1 MSKEFFDGTGI
12 LTSSRSCYTSPE
24 DCQIP
29 TKLSELEN
37 DMNFIRDAQ
46 YQHTDNN
53 FTDEYKEILDQ
64 NKDLPQA
71 VEDAKNAADR
81 ANAAAD
87 ISETL
92 NENPPK
98 IVNDYWWF
106 YNIDTGRYENTG
118 IKAIGDS
125 FVIKRTYSSVQEMED
140 NFNSPDVLVG
150 EFVVINTED
159 IEDPENSRLYM
170 KAEESWKFITDL
182 SGATG
187 VTGLSAYQ
195 IAVQHGFEGTEEEW
209 LESLSKDSKDA
220 AKEAKAA
227 ASAAIQ
233 ATSDLREF
241 EGEARQSEELRKSQE
256 TIREQQEAARE
267 QKTNQIISETT
278 NVKNETDQVRQDTL
292 AAKNET
298 IAATEAAEEATSKTL
313 QAISN
318 AETATTAATEAAKE
332 ANKKA
337 TLAQTAADNANKA
350 AETTNQA
357 IEEAKAATAKATE
370 AANNANEKAT
380 LANEKAGLADSAA
393 TKATEA
399 ATKADTATGNA
410 NQAATNANS
419 KASLAD
425 EKATLAQSSAEAAN
439 QAAESANT
447 AIEGANTAAGTANQA
462 ATSANQA
469 AINATTQ
476 ADRAKEFADNPPK
489 IEGGT
494 WWVWDENNDSYTN
507 TGVSATGPKGDTGS
521 GLNIIGELNSE
532 SELPAEGKSGDAYLI
547 NGQLYVYVGSGG
559 NVSSNPK
566 WSNVGTI
573 KGDKGDA
580 ATIEVGN
587 VTSGDVAK
595 ITNSGTSSAAIFDFV
610 LPKGDAATIKVGT
623 VTEGESAKITN
634 SGNEHEA
641 IFDFVLPSGEPGKSP
656 KIQGGTWWVWSWEEN
671 DYVNTN
677 ISVSSD
683 YELTKEKVENVLIG
697 DITTHNHDS
706 SYIKDAPKDS
716 RYYGRQE
723 GTWKILDD
731 VFIKQESDPTVPE
744 WAKQPNKPQYTAQE
758 VGALPSDTEIP
769 DISGLAT
776 KAELESKAD
785 VSSLNGKVDKIEGK
799 GLSTE
804 DFTTENK
811 NDLNKLKSNLDWT
824 TVE

>member
-98 IVNDYWWF
+98 IVNDYWWL

-298 IAATEAAEEATSKTL
+298 IAATEAAEEA
-313 QAISN
+313 
-318 AETATTAATEAAKE
+318 
-332 ANKKA
+332 NKKA
-337 TLAQTAADNANKA
+337 ILAQTAADNANNA
-350 AETTNQA
+350 VETTNQA
-357 IEEAKAATAKATE
+357 IQEAKAATAKATE

-410 NQAATNANS
+410 NQAATNANN

-447 AIEGANTAAGTANQA
+447 ATEGANTAAGTANQA

-623 VTEGESAKITN
+623 VTEGKSAKVTN

-785 VSSLNGKVDKIEGK
+785 ASSLNGKVDKIEGK

>member
-64 NKDLPQA
+64 NKDLLQA

-81 ANAAAD
+81 ANAATD

-159 IEDPENSRLYM
+159 IEDPENSRLYT

-227 ASAAIQ
+227 AEAANQ

-241 EGEARQSEELRKSQE
+241 EQESRQSEELRQSQE
-256 TIREQQEAARE
+256 AIREQKEEARE

-292 AAKNET
+292 TAKNET
-298 IAATEAAEEATSKTL
+298 IAATEAAKEATNKTL

-318 AETATTAATEAAKE
+318 AKTATTAATEAAKE

-350 AETTNQA
+350 AE
-357 IEEAKAATAKATE
+357 
-370 AANNANEKAT
+370 
-380 LANEKAGLADSAA
+380 
-393 TKATEA
+393 
-399 ATKADTATGNA
+399 
-410 NQAATNANS
+410 
-419 KASLAD
+419 
-425 EKATLAQSSAEAAN
+425 
-439 QAAESANT
+439 SANT
-447 AIEGANTAAGTANQA
+447 ATEGANTAAGTANQA

-623 VTEGESAKITN
+623 VTEGKSAKVTN

-804 DFTTENK
+804 DFTTGNK

>member
-1 MSKEFFDGTGI
+1 
-12 LTSSRSCYTSPE
+12 
-24 DCQIP
+24 
-29 TKLSELEN
+29 
-37 DMNFIRDAQ
+37 
-46 YQHTDNN
+46 
-53 FTDEYKEILDQ
+53 
-64 NKDLPQA
+64 
-71 VEDAKNAADR
+71 
-81 ANAAAD
+81 
-87 ISETL
+87 
-92 NENPPK
+92 
-98 IVNDYWWF
+98 
-106 YNIDTGRYENTG
+106 
-118 IKAIGDS
+118 
-125 FVIKRTYSSVQEMED
+125 MED

-170 KAEESWKFITDL
+170 KAEESRKFITDL

-298 IAATEAAEEATSKTL
+298 IAATEAAEEVTSKTL

-318 AETATTAATEAAKE
+318 AETATTAATEAAEE

-425 EKATLAQSSAEAAN
+425 DKATLAQSS
-439 QAAESANT
+439 
-447 AIEGANTAAGTANQA
+447 AGTANQA

-507 TGVSATGPKGDTGS
+507 TGVSAIGPKGDTGN

-623 VTEGESAKITN
+623 VTKGESAKITN

-641 IFDFVLPSGEPGKSP
+641 IFDFVLPPGEPGKSP

-677 ISVSSD
+677 ISISSD

-804 DFTTENK
+804 DFTIENK

>member
-233 ATSDLREF
+233 ATSDLKEF
-241 EGEARQSEELRKSQE
+241 EGEARQSEELRQSQE
-256 TIREQQEAARE
+256 AIREQQEEARE

-292 AAKNET
+292 TAKNET
-298 IAATEAAEEATSKTL
+298 IAATEAAEEATNKTL

-318 AETATTAATEAAKE
+318 AETATTAATEAAEE

-357 IEEAKAATAKATE
+357 IEEVKAATA
-370 AANNANEKAT
+370 
-380 LANEKAGLADSAA
+380 
-393 TKATEA
+393 KATEA
-399 ATKADTATGNA
+399 ATKADTATNSA
-410 NQAATNANS
+410 NQAAT
-419 KASLAD
+419 
-425 EKATLAQSSAEAAN
+425 
-439 QAAESANT
+439 
-447 AIEGANTAAGTANQA
+447 
-462 ATSANQA
+462 
-469 AINATTQ
+469 NATTQ

-494 WWVWDENNDSYTN
+494 WWVWNENDDSYTN

-521 GLNIIGELNSE
+521 GLNIIGELTSE

-559 NVSSNPK
+559 NIGSNPK

-580 ATIEVGN
+580 ATIGVGN

-610 LPKGDAATIKVGT
+610 LP
-623 VTEGESAKITN
+623 
-634 SGNEHEA
+634 
-641 IFDFVLPSGEPGKSP
+641 SGEPGKSP
-656 KIQGGTWWVWSWEEN
+656 KIQGGTW
-671 DYVNTN
+671 
-677 ISVSSD
+677 
-683 YELTKEKVENVLIG
+683 
-697 DITTHNHDS
+697 
-706 SYIKDAPKDS
+706 
-716 RYYGRQE
+716 
-723 GTWKILDD
+723 
-731 VFIKQESDPTVPE
+731 
-744 WAKQPNKPQYTAQE
+744 
-758 VGALPSDTEIP
+758 
-769 DISGLAT
+769 
-776 KAELESKAD
+776 
-785 VSSLNGKVDKIEGK
+785 
-799 GLSTE
+799 
-804 DFTTENK
+804 
-811 NDLNKLKSNLDWT
+811 
-824 TVE
+824 

>member
-227 ASAAIQ
+227 A
-233 ATSDLREF
+233 
-241 EGEARQSEELRKSQE
+241 
-256 TIREQQEAARE
+256 
-267 QKTNQIISETT
+267 
-278 NVKNETDQVRQDTL
+278 
-292 AAKNET
+292 
-298 IAATEAAEEATSKTL
+298 
-313 QAISN
+313 
-318 AETATTAATEAAKE
+318 
-332 ANKKA
+332 
-337 TLAQTAADNANKA
+337 DNANNA
-350 AETTNQA
+350 VETTNQA
-357 IEEAKAATAKATE
+357 IQEAKAATAKATE

-425 EKATLAQSSAEAAN
+425 DKATLAQSSAEAAN

-447 AIEGANTAAGTANQA
+447 ATEGANTAAGTANQA

-494 WWVWDENNDSYTN
+494 W
-507 TGVSATGPKGDTGS
+507 
-521 GLNIIGELNSE
+521 
-532 SELPAEGKSGDAYLI
+532 
-547 NGQLYVYVGSGG
+547 
-559 NVSSNPK
+559 
-566 WSNVGTI
+566 
-573 KGDKGDA
+573 
-580 ATIEVGN
+580 
-587 VTSGDVAK
+587 
-595 ITNSGTSSAAIFDFV
+595 
-610 LPKGDAATIKVGT
+610 
-623 VTEGESAKITN
+623 
-634 SGNEHEA
+634 
-641 IFDFVLPSGEPGKSP
+641 
-656 KIQGGTWWVWSWEEN
+656 
-671 DYVNTN
+671 
-677 ISVSSD
+677 
-683 YELTKEKVENVLIG
+683 
-697 DITTHNHDS
+697 
-706 SYIKDAPKDS
+706 
-716 RYYGRQE
+716 
-723 GTWKILDD
+723 
-731 VFIKQESDPTVPE
+731 
-744 WAKQPNKPQYTAQE
+744 
-758 VGALPSDTEIP
+758 
-769 DISGLAT
+769 
-776 KAELESKAD
+776 
-785 VSSLNGKVDKIEGK
+785 
-799 GLSTE
+799 
-804 DFTTENK
+804 
-811 NDLNKLKSNLDWT
+811 
-824 TVE
+824 

>member
-64 NKDLPQA
+64 SKDLPQA

-118 IKAIGDS
+118 IKAIGDL

-227 ASAAIQ
+227 ASAA
-233 ATSDLREF
+233 
-241 EGEARQSEELRKSQE
+241 
-256 TIREQQEAARE
+256 
-267 QKTNQIISETT
+267 
-278 NVKNETDQVRQDTL
+278 
-292 AAKNET
+292 
-298 IAATEAAEEATSKTL
+298 
-313 QAISN
+313 
-318 AETATTAATEAAKE
+318 
-332 ANKKA
+332 
-337 TLAQTAADNANKA
+337 
-350 AETTNQA
+350 
-357 IEEAKAATAKATE
+357 
-370 AANNANEKAT
+370 
-380 LANEKAGLADSAA
+380 
-393 TKATEA
+393 TEA

-410 NQAATNANS
+410 NQAA
-419 KASLAD
+419 
-425 EKATLAQSSAEAAN
+425 EAAN

-447 AIEGANTAAGTANQA
+447 AAGTANQA
-462 ATSANQA
+462 AASANQA
-469 AINATTQ
+469 ATNATTQ

-494 WWVWDENNDSYTN
+494 WWVWNENDDSYTN

-521 GLNIIGELNSE
+521 GLNIIGELTSE
-532 SELPAEGKSGDAYLI
+532 SELPAEGKLGDAYLI

-559 NVSSNPK
+559 NIGSNPK

-580 ATIEVGN
+580 ATIGVGN

-623 VTEGESAKITN
+623 VTEGESAKVTN

-656 KIQGGTWWVWSWEEN
+656 KIQGGTW
-671 DYVNTN
+671 
-677 ISVSSD
+677 
-683 YELTKEKVENVLIG
+683 
-697 DITTHNHDS
+697 
-706 SYIKDAPKDS
+706 
-716 RYYGRQE
+716 
-723 GTWKILDD
+723 
-731 VFIKQESDPTVPE
+731 
-744 WAKQPNKPQYTAQE
+744 
-758 VGALPSDTEIP
+758 
-769 DISGLAT
+769 
-776 KAELESKAD
+776 
-785 VSSLNGKVDKIEGK
+785 
-799 GLSTE
+799 
-804 DFTTENK
+804 
-811 NDLNKLKSNLDWT
+811 
-824 TVE
+824 

>member
-1 MSKEFFDGTGI
+1 
-12 LTSSRSCYTSPE
+12 
-24 DCQIP
+24 
-29 TKLSELEN
+29 
-37 DMNFIRDAQ
+37 MNFIRDAQ

-64 NKDLPQA
+64 SKDLPQA
-71 VEDAKNAADR
+71 VEDAKNAAD
-81 ANAAAD
+81 
-87 ISETL
+87 ISEIL

-195 IAVQHGFEGTEEEW
+195 IAVQYGFEGTEEEW

-318 AETATTAATEAAKE
+318 AETATIAATEAAEE

-337 TLAQTAADNANKA
+337 ILAQTAADNVNNAV
-350 AETTNQA
+350 ETTNQA
-357 IEEAKAATAKATE
+357 IQEAKAATAKATE

-425 EKATLAQSSAEAAN
+425 DKATLAQSSAEAAN

-447 AIEGANTAAGTANQA
+447 ATEGANTAAGTANQA

-494 WWVWDENNDSYTN
+494 WWVWDESNDSYTN
-507 TGVSATGPKGDTGS
+507 TGVSAIGPKGDTGS

-731 VFIKQESDPTVPE
+731 VFIKQESDPTVPG

>member
-233 ATSDLREF
+233 ATSDLKEF

-292 AAKNET
+292 TAKNET
-298 IAATEAAEEATSKTL
+298 IAATEAAEEATNKTL

-318 AETATTAATEAAKE
+318 AETATTAATEAAEE

-357 IEEAKAATAKATE
+357 T
-370 AANNANEKAT
+370 
-380 LANEKAGLADSAA
+380 
-393 TKATEA
+393 
-399 ATKADTATGNA
+399 
-410 NQAATNANS
+410 
-419 KASLAD
+419 
-425 EKATLAQSSAEAAN
+425 
-439 QAAESANT
+439 
-447 AIEGANTAAGTANQA
+447 EGANTAAGTANQA

-494 WWVWDENNDSYTN
+494 WWVWDESNDSYTN

-521 GLNIIGELNSE
+521 GLNIIGELTSE

-559 NVSSNPK
+559 NIGSNPK

-580 ATIEVGN
+580 ATIGVGN

-623 VTEGESAKITN
+623 VTEGESAKVTN

-683 YELTKEKVENVLIG
+683 YELTKEKVENVLTG

-723 GTWKILDD
+723 GTWKVLDD
-731 VFIKQESDPTVPE
+731 IFIKQESDPTVPE

-769 DISGLAT
+769 DVSGLAT

-811 NDLNKLKSNLDWT
+811 NDLNKLKSSLDWT

>member
-87 ISETL
+87 ISESL

-233 ATSDLREF
+233 ATSDLKEF

-318 AETATTAATEAAKE
+318 AETATTAATEAAEE

-337 TLAQTAADNANKA
+337 ILAQTAADNANNA
-350 AETTNQA
+350 VETTNQA
-357 IEEAKAATAKATE
+357 IQEAKAATAKATE

-380 LANEKAGLADSAA
+380 L
-393 TKATEA
+393 
-399 ATKADTATGNA
+399 
-410 NQAATNANS
+410 
-419 KASLAD
+419 
-425 EKATLAQSSAEAAN
+425 
-439 QAAESANT
+439 
-447 AIEGANTAAGTANQA
+447 ANQA

-623 VTEGESAKITN
+623 VTEGKSAKVTN

>member
-1 MSKEFFDGTGI
+1 
-12 LTSSRSCYTSPE
+12 
-24 DCQIP
+24 
-29 TKLSELEN
+29 
-37 DMNFIRDAQ
+37 MNFIRDAQ

-87 ISETL
+87 ISESL

-106 YNIDTGRYENTG
+106 YNIDTGRYENTR

-318 AETATTAATEAAKE
+318 AETATTAATEAAEE

-337 TLAQTAADNANKA
+337 ILAQTAADNANNA

-380 LANEKAGLADSAA
+380 L
-393 TKATEA
+393 
-399 ATKADTATGNA
+399 
-410 NQAATNANS
+410 
-419 KASLAD
+419 
-425 EKATLAQSSAEAAN
+425 
-439 QAAESANT
+439 
-447 AIEGANTAAGTANQA
+447 AAGTANQA

-532 SELPAEGKSGDAYLI
+532 SELPAEGKSGDAYMI

-623 VTEGESAKITN
+623 VTEGKSAKVTN

>member
-1 MSKEFFDGTGI
+1 
-12 LTSSRSCYTSPE
+12 
-24 DCQIP
+24 
-29 TKLSELEN
+29 
-37 DMNFIRDAQ
+37 MNFIRDAQ

-98 IVNDYWWF
+98 IVNGYWWF

-298 IAATEAAEEATSKTL
+298 IAATEAAKEATSKTL

-350 AETTNQA
+350 AE
-357 IEEAKAATAKATE
+357 
-370 AANNANEKAT
+370 
-380 LANEKAGLADSAA
+380 
-393 TKATEA
+393 
-399 ATKADTATGNA
+399 
-410 NQAATNANS
+410 
-419 KASLAD
+419 
-425 EKATLAQSSAEAAN
+425 
-439 QAAESANT
+439 SANT
-447 AIEGANTAAGTANQA
+447 ATEGANTAAGTANQA

-547 NGQLYVYVGSGG
+547 NGQLYAYVGSGG

>member
-1 MSKEFFDGTGI
+1 
-12 LTSSRSCYTSPE
+12 
-24 DCQIP
+24 
-29 TKLSELEN
+29 
-37 DMNFIRDAQ
+37 MNFIRDAQ

-318 AETATTAATEAAKE
+318 AETATTAATEAAEE

-337 TLAQTAADNANKA
+337 ILAQTAADNANNA

-357 IEEAKAATAKATE
+357 T
-370 AANNANEKAT
+370 
-380 LANEKAGLADSAA
+380 
-393 TKATEA
+393 
-399 ATKADTATGNA
+399 
-410 NQAATNANS
+410 
-419 KASLAD
+419 
-425 EKATLAQSSAEAAN
+425 
-439 QAAESANT
+439 
-447 AIEGANTAAGTANQA
+447 EGANTAAGTANQA

-623 VTEGESAKITN
+623 VTEGKSAKVTN

-697 DITTHNHDS
+697 DVTTHNHDS

>member
-87 ISETL
+87 ISESL

-106 YNIDTGRYENTG
+106 YNIDTGRYENTR

-318 AETATTAATEAAKE
+318 AETATTAATEAAEE

-337 TLAQTAADNANKA
+337 ILAQTAA
-350 AETTNQA
+350 
-357 IEEAKAATAKATE
+357 
-370 AANNANEKAT
+370 
-380 LANEKAGLADSAA
+380 LL
-393 TKATEA
+393 
-399 ATKADTATGNA
+399 
-410 NQAATNANS
+410 
-419 KASLAD
+419 
-425 EKATLAQSSAEAAN
+425 
-439 QAAESANT
+439 
-447 AIEGANTAAGTANQA
+447 
-462 ATSANQA
+462 
-469 AINATTQ
+469 
-476 ADRAKEFADNPPK
+476 
-489 IEGGT
+489 
-494 WWVWDENNDSYTN
+494 SY
-507 TGVSATGPKGDTGS
+507 
-521 GLNIIGELNSE
+521 
-532 SELPAEGKSGDAYLI
+532 Y
-547 NGQLYVYVGSGG
+547 QL
-559 NVSSNPK
+559 
-566 WSNVGTI
+566 
-573 KGDKGDA
+573 
-580 ATIEVGN
+580 
-587 VTSGDVAK
+587 
-595 ITNSGTSSAAIFDFV
+595 
-610 LPKGDAATIKVGT
+610 
-623 VTEGESAKITN
+623 
-634 SGNEHEA
+634 H
-641 IFDFVLPSGEPGKSP
+641 
-656 KIQGGTWWVWSWEEN
+656 
-671 DYVNTN
+671 
-677 ISVSSD
+677 
-683 YELTKEKVENVLIG
+683 
-697 DITTHNHDS
+697 
-706 SYIKDAPKDS
+706 
-716 RYYGRQE
+716 
-723 GTWKILDD
+723 
-731 VFIKQESDPTVPE
+731 
-744 WAKQPNKPQYTAQE
+744 
-758 VGALPSDTEIP
+758 
-769 DISGLAT
+769 
-776 KAELESKAD
+776 
-785 VSSLNGKVDKIEGK
+785 
-799 GLSTE
+799 
-804 DFTTENK
+804 
-811 NDLNKLKSNLDWT
+811 
-824 TVE
+824 

>member
-318 AETATTAATEAAKE
+318 AETATTAATEAAEE

-337 TLAQTAADNANKA
+337 ILAQTAADNAN
-350 AETTNQA
+350 
-357 IEEAKAATAKATE
+357 
-370 AANNANEKAT
+370 NAV
-380 LANEKAGLADSAA
+380 
-393 TKATEA
+393 
-399 ATKADTATGNA
+399 
-410 NQAATNANS
+410 
-419 KASLAD
+419 
-425 EKATLAQSSAEAAN
+425 
-439 QAAESANT
+439 ESANT
-447 AIEGANTAAGTANQA
+447 ATEGANTAAGTANQA

>member
-298 IAATEAAEEATSKTL
+298 IAATEAAEEA
-313 QAISN
+313 
-318 AETATTAATEAAKE
+318 
-332 ANKKA
+332 NKKA
-337 TLAQTAADNANKA
+337 ILAQTAADNANNA
-350 AETTNQA
+350 VETTNQA
-357 IEEAKAATAKATE
+357 IQEAKAATAKATE

-425 EKATLAQSSAEAAN
+425 DKATLAQSSAEAAN

-447 AIEGANTAAGTANQA
+447 ATEGANTAAGTANQA

-610 LPKGDAATIKVGT
+610 LPKGDAATIRVGT
-623 VTEGESAKITN
+623 VTEGKSAKVTN

>member
-220 AKEAKAA
+220 AKEA
-227 ASAAIQ
+227 
-233 ATSDLREF
+233 
-241 EGEARQSEELRKSQE
+241 
-256 TIREQQEAARE
+256 
-267 QKTNQIISETT
+267 
-278 NVKNETDQVRQDTL
+278 
-292 AAKNET
+292 
-298 IAATEAAEEATSKTL
+298 
-313 QAISN
+313 
-318 AETATTAATEAAKE
+318 
-332 ANKKA
+332 NKKA

-357 IEEAKAATAKATE
+357 IEE
-370 AANNANEKAT
+370 ANNANEKAT

-447 AIEGANTAAGTANQA
+447 ATEGANTAAGTANQA

-547 NGQLYVYVGSGG
+547 DGQLYVYVGSGG

-623 VTEGESAKITN
+623 VTEGKSAKVTN

-671 DYVNTN
+671 DYFNTN

>member
-1 MSKEFFDGTGI
+1 
-12 LTSSRSCYTSPE
+12 
-24 DCQIP
+24 
-29 TKLSELEN
+29 
-37 DMNFIRDAQ
+37 MNFIRDAQ

-298 IAATEAAEEATSKTL
+298 IAATEAAKEATSKTL

-318 AETATTAATEAAKE
+318 AETATTA
-332 ANKKA
+332 
-337 TLAQTAADNANKA
+337 
-350 AETTNQA
+350 
-357 IEEAKAATAKATE
+357 ATE

-447 AIEGANTAAGTANQA
+447 ATEGANTAAGT
-462 ATSANQA
+462 ANQA

-532 SELPAEGKSGDAYLI
+532 SELPAEGKLGDAYLI

-623 VTEGESAKITN
+623 VTEGKSAKVTN

>member
-1 MSKEFFDGTGI
+1 
-12 LTSSRSCYTSPE
+12 
-24 DCQIP
+24 
-29 TKLSELEN
+29 
-37 DMNFIRDAQ
+37 MNFIRDAQ

-318 AETATTAATEAAKE
+318 AETATTAATEAAEE

-337 TLAQTAADNANKA
+337 ILAQTAA
-350 AETTNQA
+350 
-357 IEEAKAATAKATE
+357 AKATE

-425 EKATLAQSSAEAAN
+425 DKATLAQSSAEAAN

-447 AIEGANTAAGTANQA
+447 ATEGANTAAGTANQA

>member
-220 AKEAKAA
+220 AKEA
-227 ASAAIQ
+227 
-233 ATSDLREF
+233 
-241 EGEARQSEELRKSQE
+241 
-256 TIREQQEAARE
+256 
-267 QKTNQIISETT
+267 
-278 NVKNETDQVRQDTL
+278 
-292 AAKNET
+292 
-298 IAATEAAEEATSKTL
+298 
-313 QAISN
+313 
-318 AETATTAATEAAKE
+318 
-332 ANKKA
+332 NKKA

-350 AETTNQA
+350 AETANQA

-425 EKATLAQSSAEAAN
+425 DKATLAQSSAEAAN

-447 AIEGANTAAGTANQA
+447 ATEGANTAAGTANQA

-469 AINATTQ
+469 AINATIQ

-494 WWVWDENNDSYTN
+494 W
-507 TGVSATGPKGDTGS
+507 
-521 GLNIIGELNSE
+521 
-532 SELPAEGKSGDAYLI
+532 
-547 NGQLYVYVGSGG
+547 
-559 NVSSNPK
+559 
-566 WSNVGTI
+566 
-573 KGDKGDA
+573 
-580 ATIEVGN
+580 
-587 VTSGDVAK
+587 
-595 ITNSGTSSAAIFDFV
+595 
-610 LPKGDAATIKVGT
+610 
-623 VTEGESAKITN
+623 
-634 SGNEHEA
+634 
-641 IFDFVLPSGEPGKSP
+641 
-656 KIQGGTWWVWSWEEN
+656 
-671 DYVNTN
+671 
-677 ISVSSD
+677 
-683 YELTKEKVENVLIG
+683 
-697 DITTHNHDS
+697 
-706 SYIKDAPKDS
+706 
-716 RYYGRQE
+716 
-723 GTWKILDD
+723 
-731 VFIKQESDPTVPE
+731 
-744 WAKQPNKPQYTAQE
+744 
-758 VGALPSDTEIP
+758 
-769 DISGLAT
+769 
-776 KAELESKAD
+776 
-785 VSSLNGKVDKIEGK
+785 
-799 GLSTE
+799 
-804 DFTTENK
+804 
-811 NDLNKLKSNLDWT
+811 
-824 TVE
+824 

>member
-64 NKDLPQA
+64 SKDLPQA

-140 NFNSPDVLVG
+140 NFNSSDVLVG

-233 ATSDLREF
+233 ATSDLKEF
-241 EGEARQSEELRKSQE
+241 EG
-256 TIREQQEAARE
+256 
-267 QKTNQIISETT
+267 
-278 NVKNETDQVRQDTL
+278 
-292 AAKNET
+292 
-298 IAATEAAEEATSKTL
+298 
-313 QAISN
+313 
-318 AETATTAATEAAKE
+318 
-332 ANKKA
+332 
-337 TLAQTAADNANKA
+337 
-350 AETTNQA
+350 
-357 IEEAKAATAKATE
+357 EAKAATAKATE

-425 EKATLAQSSAEAAN
+425 DKATLAQSSAEAAN

-447 AIEGANTAAGTANQA
+447 ATEGANTAAGTANQA

-494 WWVWDENNDSYTN
+494 WWVWDESNDSYTN

-532 SELPAEGKSGDAYLI
+532 SELPAEGKSGDIYLI

-580 ATIEVGN
+580 ATIR
-587 VTSGDVAK
+587 
-595 ITNSGTSSAAIFDFV
+595 
-610 LPKGDAATIKVGT
+610 VGT
-623 VTEGESAKITN
+623 VTEGKSAKVTN

-785 VSSLNGKVDKIEGK
+785 VSSLNGKVDKIEGR

>member
-209 LESLSKDSKDA
+209 LESLSKDSK
-220 AKEAKAA
+220 
-227 ASAAIQ
+227 
-233 ATSDLREF
+233 
-241 EGEARQSEELRKSQE
+241 
-256 TIREQQEAARE
+256 EAAG
-267 QKTNQIISETT
+267 
-278 NVKNETDQVRQDTL
+278 
-292 AAKNET
+292 
-298 IAATEAAEEATSKTL
+298 
-313 QAISN
+313 
-318 AETATTAATEAAKE
+318 E

-447 AIEGANTAAGTANQA
+447 ATEGANTAAGTANQA

-489 IEGGT
+489 IEEGT
-494 WWVWDENNDSYTN
+494 WWVWDESNDSYTN

-610 LPKGDAATIKVGT
+610 LPKGDAATIRVGT
-623 VTEGESAKITN
+623 VTEGKSAKVTN

>member
-140 NFNSPDVLVG
+140 NFNSSDVLVG

-233 ATSDLREF
+233 ATSDLKEF

-278 NVKNETDQVRQDTL
+278 NVKMKL
-292 AAKNET
+292 IK
-298 IAATEAAEEATSKTL
+298 L
-313 QAISN
+313 
-318 AETATTAATEAAKE
+318 
-332 ANKKA
+332 
-337 TLAQTAADNANKA
+337 
-350 AETTNQA
+350 
-357 IEEAKAATAKATE
+357 
-370 AANNANEKAT
+370 
-380 LANEKAGLADSAA
+380 
-393 TKATEA
+393 
-399 ATKADTATGNA
+399 
-410 NQAATNANS
+410 
-419 KASLAD
+419 
-425 EKATLAQSSAEAAN
+425 
-439 QAAESANT
+439 
-447 AIEGANTAAGTANQA
+447 
-462 ATSANQA
+462 
-469 AINATTQ
+469 
-476 ADRAKEFADNPPK
+476 DR
-489 IEGGT
+489 
-494 WWVWDENNDSYTN
+494 
-507 TGVSATGPKGDTGS
+507 
-521 GLNIIGELNSE
+521 
-532 SELPAEGKSGDAYLI
+532 
-547 NGQLYVYVGSGG
+547 
-559 NVSSNPK
+559 
-566 WSNVGTI
+566 
-573 KGDKGDA
+573 
-580 ATIEVGN
+580 
-587 VTSGDVAK
+587 
-595 ITNSGTSSAAIFDFV
+595 
-610 LPKGDAATIKVGT
+610 
-623 VTEGESAKITN
+623 
-634 SGNEHEA
+634 
-641 IFDFVLPSGEPGKSP
+641 
-656 KIQGGTWWVWSWEEN
+656 
-671 DYVNTN
+671 
-677 ISVSSD
+677 
-683 YELTKEKVENVLIG
+683 
-697 DITTHNHDS
+697 
-706 SYIKDAPKDS
+706 
-716 RYYGRQE
+716 
-723 GTWKILDD
+723 IL
-731 VFIKQESDPTVPE
+731 
-744 WAKQPNKPQYTAQE
+744 
-758 VGALPSDTEIP
+758 
-769 DISGLAT
+769 
-776 KAELESKAD
+776 
-785 VSSLNGKVDKIEGK
+785 
-799 GLSTE
+799 
-804 DFTTENK
+804 
-811 NDLNKLKSNLDWT
+811 
-824 TVE
+824 

>member
-1 MSKEFFDGTGI
+1 
-12 LTSSRSCYTSPE
+12 
-24 DCQIP
+24 
-29 TKLSELEN
+29 
-37 DMNFIRDAQ
+37 MNFIRDAQ

-318 AETATTAATEAAKE
+318 AETATTAATEAAEE

-337 TLAQTAADNANKA
+337 ILAQTAADNANNA
-350 AETTNQA
+350 VETTNQA
-357 IEEAKAATAKATE
+357 IQEAKAATAKATE
-370 AANNANEKAT
+370 AANNAN
-380 LANEKAGLADSAA
+380 
-393 TKATEA
+393 
-399 ATKADTATGNA
+399 
-410 NQAATNANS
+410 S

-425 EKATLAQSSAEAAN
+425 DKATLAQSSAEAAN

-447 AIEGANTAAGTANQA
+447 ATEGANTAAGTANQA

-547 NGQLYVYVGSGG
+547 NGQLYVYAGSGG

-587 VTSGDVAK
+587 VTSGDV
-595 ITNSGTSSAAIFDFV
+595 
-610 LPKGDAATIKVGT
+610 
-623 VTEGESAKITN
+623 AKITN

-769 DISGLAT
+769 GISGLAT

-824 TVE
+824 IVE

>member
-71 VEDAKNAADR
+71 VEDAKEAADR

-106 YNIDTGRYENTG
+106 YSTDTGKYENTG

-227 ASAAIQ
+227 AEAANQ

-241 EGEARQSEELRKSQE
+241 EREARQSEELRQSQE
-256 TIREQQEAARE
+256 AIREQQEEARE

-292 AAKNET
+292 TAKNET
-298 IAATEAAEEATSKTL
+298 IAATEAAEEATNKTL

-318 AETATTAATEAAKE
+318 AETATTAATEAAEE

-337 TLAQTAADNANKA
+337 TLAQAAADNANKA
-350 AETTNQA
+350 AE
-357 IEEAKAATAKATE
+357 
-370 AANNANEKAT
+370 
-380 LANEKAGLADSAA
+380 D
-393 TKATEA
+393 
-399 ATKADTATGNA
+399 
-410 NQAATNANS
+410 
-419 KASLAD
+419 
-425 EKATLAQSSAEAAN
+425 
-439 QAAESANT
+439 ANT

-469 AINATTQ
+469 ATNATTQ

-494 WWVWDENNDSYTN
+494 WWVWNENDDSYTN

-521 GLNIIGELNSE
+521 GLNIIGELTSE

-559 NVSSNPK
+559 NIGSNPK

-580 ATIEVGN
+580 ATIGVGN

-623 VTEGESAKITN
+623 VTEGESAKVTN
-634 SGNEHEA
+634 SGNKHEA

-683 YELTKEKVENVLIG
+683 YELTKEKVENVLTG

-723 GTWKILDD
+723 GTWKVLDD

>member
-71 VEDAKNAADR
+71 VEDAKEAADR

-87 ISETL
+87 VSETL
-92 NENPPK
+92 NANPPK
-98 IVNDYWWF
+98 IINDYWWF
-106 YNIDTGRYENTG
+106 YNTNTGRYENTG

-140 NFNSPDVLVG
+140 NFNSSDVLVG

-227 ASAAIQ
+227 AEAANQ

-241 EGEARQSEELRKSQE
+241 EQEARQSEELRQSQE
-256 TIREQQEAARE
+256 AIREQQEEARE

-292 AAKNET
+292 TAKNET
-298 IAATEAAEEATSKTL
+298 IAATEAAEEATNKTL

-318 AETATTAATEAAKE
+318 AETATTAATEAAEE

-357 IEEAKAATAKATE
+357 IEEAKVATAKATE

-399 ATKADTATGNA
+399 ATKADTATTNA
-410 NQAATNANS
+410 NQAATNANN
-419 KASLAD
+419 KANLAD

-439 QAAESANT
+439 QAAEDANT

-469 AINATTQ
+469 ATNATTQ

-559 NVSSNPK
+559 NVGSNPK

-623 VTEGESAKITN
+623 VTEGESAKVTN

-683 YELTKEKVENVLIG
+683 YELTKEKVENVLTG

-723 GTWKILDD
+723 GTWKVLDD

-769 DISGLAT
+769 DVSELAT

>member
-298 IAATEAAEEATSKTL
+298 IAATEAAEEA
-313 QAISN
+313 
-318 AETATTAATEAAKE
+318 
-332 ANKKA
+332 NKKA
-337 TLAQTAADNANKA
+337 ILAQTAADNANNA
-350 AETTNQA
+350 VETTNQA
-357 IEEAKAATAKATE
+357 IQEAKAATAKATE

-447 AIEGANTAAGTANQA
+447 ATEGANTAAGTANQA

>member
-1 MSKEFFDGTGI
+1 
-12 LTSSRSCYTSPE
+12 
-24 DCQIP
+24 
-29 TKLSELEN
+29 
-37 DMNFIRDAQ
+37 MNFIRDAQ

-64 NKDLPQA
+64 SKDLPQA

-318 AETATTAATEAAKE
+318 AETATTAATEAAEE

-337 TLAQTAADNANKA
+337 ILAQTAADNANNA
-350 AETTNQA
+350 VETTNQA
-357 IEEAKAATAKATE
+357 IQEAKAATAKATE

-399 ATKADTATGNA
+399 ATKADTATNSA
-410 NQAATNANS
+410 NQAATNANN
-419 KASLAD
+419 KANLAD

-439 QAAESANT
+439 QAAT
-447 AIEGANTAAGTANQA
+447 
-462 ATSANQA
+462 
-469 AINATTQ
+469 NATTQ

-494 WWVWDENNDSYTN
+494 WWVWNENDDSYTN
-507 TGVSATGPKGDTGS
+507 TGVSATGPKGDTGR
-521 GLNIIGELNSE
+521 GLNIIGELTSE

-547 NGQLYVYVGSGG
+547 NGQLYVYVGFGG

-566 WSNVGTI
+566 WNNVGTI
-573 KGDKGDA
+573 KGD
-580 ATIEVGN
+580 
-587 VTSGDVAK
+587 
-595 ITNSGTSSAAIFDFV
+595 
-610 LPKGDAATIKVGT
+610 KGDAATIKVGT

-677 ISVSSD
+677 ISISSD

-804 DFTTENK
+804 DFTTKNK

>member
-53 FTDEYKEILDQ
+53 FTDGYKEILDQ

-118 IKAIGDS
+118 IKAIWDS

-298 IAATEAAEEATSKTL
+298 IAATEAAEEA
-313 QAISN
+313 
-318 AETATTAATEAAKE
+318 
-332 ANKKA
+332 NKKA
-337 TLAQTAADNANKA
+337 ILAQTAADNANNA
-350 AETTNQA
+350 VETTNQA
-357 IEEAKAATAKATE
+357 IQEAKAATAKATE

-425 EKATLAQSSAEAAN
+425 DKATLAQSSAEAAN

-447 AIEGANTAAGTANQA
+447 ATEGANTAAGTANQA

>member
-318 AETATTAATEAAKE
+318 AETATTAATEAAEE

-337 TLAQTAADNANKA
+337 ILAQTAADNANNA
-350 AETTNQA
+350 VETTNQA
-357 IEEAKAATAKATE
+357 IQEAKAATAKATE
-370 AANNANEKAT
+370 A
-380 LANEKAGLADSAA
+380 
-393 TKATEA
+393 
-399 ATKADTATGNA
+399 
-410 NQAATNANS
+410 
-419 KASLAD
+419 
-425 EKATLAQSSAEAAN
+425 
-439 QAAESANT
+439 
-447 AIEGANTAAGTANQA
+447 ANTAAGTANQA

-573 KGDKGDA
+573 KGNKGDA

>member
-1 MSKEFFDGTGI
+1 
-12 LTSSRSCYTSPE
+12 
-24 DCQIP
+24 
-29 TKLSELEN
+29 
-37 DMNFIRDAQ
+37 MNFIRDAQ

-241 EGEARQSEELRKSQE
+241 EQESRQSEELRQSQE
-256 TIREQQEAARE
+256 AIREQKEEARE

-292 AAKNET
+292 TAKNET
-298 IAATEAAEEATSKTL
+298 I
-313 QAISN
+313 
-318 AETATTAATEAAKE
+318 AATEAAKE

-447 AIEGANTAAGTANQA
+447 ATEGANTAAGTANQA

-476 ADRAKEFADNPPK
+476 ANRAKEFADNPPK

-547 NGQLYVYVGSGG
+547 DGQLYVYVGSGG

-716 RYYGRQE
+716 KYYGRQE

>member
-298 IAATEAAEEATSKTL
+298 IAATEAAEEA
-313 QAISN
+313 
-318 AETATTAATEAAKE
+318 
-332 ANKKA
+332 NKKA
-337 TLAQTAADNANKA
+337 ILAQTAADNANNA
-350 AETTNQA
+350 VETTNQA
-357 IEEAKAATAKATE
+357 IQEAKAATAKATE

-410 NQAATNANS
+410 NQAATNANN

-447 AIEGANTAAGTANQA
+447 ATEGANTAAGTANQA

-623 VTEGESAKITN
+623 VTEGKSAKVTN

-785 VSSLNGKVDKIEGK
+785 ASSLNGKVDKIEGK

>member
-233 ATSDLREF
+233 ATSDLKEF
-241 EGEARQSEELRKSQE
+241 EGEARQSEELRQSQE
-256 TIREQQEAARE
+256 AIREQQEEARE

-292 AAKNET
+292 TAKNET
-298 IAATEAAEEATSKTL
+298 IAATEAAEEATNKTL

-318 AETATTAATEAAKE
+318 AETATTAATEAAEE

-357 IEEAKAATAKATE
+357 IEEVKAATA
-370 AANNANEKAT
+370 
-380 LANEKAGLADSAA
+380 
-393 TKATEA
+393 KATEA
-399 ATKADTATGNA
+399 ATKADTATNSA
-410 NQAATNANS
+410 NQAAT
-419 KASLAD
+419 
-425 EKATLAQSSAEAAN
+425 
-439 QAAESANT
+439 
-447 AIEGANTAAGTANQA
+447 
-462 ATSANQA
+462 
-469 AINATTQ
+469 NATTQ

-494 WWVWDENNDSYTN
+494 WWVWNENDDSYTN

-521 GLNIIGELNSE
+521 GLNIIGELTSE

-559 NVSSNPK
+559 NIGSNPK

-580 ATIEVGN
+580 ATIGVGN

-595 ITNSGTSSAAIFDFV
+595 ITNSGTSSA
-610 LPKGDAATIKVGT
+610 
-623 VTEGESAKITN
+623 
-634 SGNEHEA
+634 A

-683 YELTKEKVENVLIG
+683 YELTKEKVENVLTG

-723 GTWKILDD
+723 GTWKVLDD

-769 DISGLAT
+769 DVSGLAT

-811 NDLNKLKSNLDWT
+811 NDLNKLKSSLDWT

>member
-209 LESLSKDSKDA
+209 LESLSKDSK
-220 AKEAKAA
+220 
-227 ASAAIQ
+227 
-233 ATSDLREF
+233 
-241 EGEARQSEELRKSQE
+241 
-256 TIREQQEAARE
+256 
-267 QKTNQIISETT
+267 
-278 NVKNETDQVRQDTL
+278 
-292 AAKNET
+292 
-298 IAATEAAEEATSKTL
+298 
-313 QAISN
+313 
-318 AETATTAATEAAKE
+318 EAAKE

-447 AIEGANTAAGTANQA
+447 ATEGANTAAGTANQA

-476 ADRAKEFADNPPK
+476 ANRAKEFADNPPK

-547 NGQLYVYVGSGG
+547 DGQLYVYVGSGG

-623 VTEGESAKITN
+623 VTEGKSAKVTN

-656 KIQGGTWWVWSWEEN
+656 KIQGGTWWVWGWEEN

-769 DISGLAT
+769 DIPGLAT

>member
-24 DCQIP
+24 DYQIP

-298 IAATEAAEEATSKTL
+298 IAATEAAEEA
-313 QAISN
+313 
-318 AETATTAATEAAKE
+318 
-332 ANKKA
+332 
-337 TLAQTAADNANKA
+337 
-350 AETTNQA
+350 
-357 IEEAKAATAKATE
+357 
-370 AANNANEKAT
+370 AT

-425 EKATLAQSSAEAAN
+425 DKATLAQSSAEAAN

-447 AIEGANTAAGTANQA
+447 ATEGANTAAGTANQA

-573 KGDKGDA
+573 KGNKGDA

-785 VSSLNGKVDKIEGK
+785 VSSLMVRLI
-799 GLSTE
+799 
-804 DFTTENK
+804 
-811 NDLNKLKSNLDWT
+811 KLKGKDYQLRILLLKT
-824 TVE
+824 KMI